1 MWEMREGALEVI
13 TAAGTRIGFD
23 ISLPLNKIQEF
34 IEEMKSQTEEIMSG
48 LRMCHMGHLGDG
60 NLHYSIFPPKDE
72 LKKFLDKSEKIKS
85 VVYDSIGKYGGS
97 FSAEHGIGTSKLLA
111 MSKYKDPVSL
121 TIMKQIKKTLDP
133 KNIMNPGKLLP

>member
-1 MWEMREGALEVI
+1 MQ
-13 TAAGTRIGFD
+13 GFV
-23 ISLPLNKIQEF
+23 
-34 IEEMKSQTEEIMSG
+34 EEMESQTEAIISG

-60 NLHYSIFPPKDE
+60 NLHYSIFPPENEPEILMAKAE
-72 LKKFLDKSEKIKS
+72 EIKS

-97 FSAEHGIGTSKLLA
+97 FSAEHGIGVSKLSA

-121 TIMKQIKKTLDP
+121 AIMKQIKATLDP